1 MGWVHWR
8 GTDRSDLLPECGGV
22 VKSFDEV
29 FEEYMAF
36 LRNQTV
42 EDRSKAR
49 HMANL
54 AMGFPEDYPYDTD
67 REGAD

>member
-1 MGWVHWR
+1 M
-8 GTDRSDLLPECGGV
+8 PECGGT

-29 FEEYMAF
+29 FKEYMAF

-54 AMGFPEDYPYDTD
+54 LMGLPEDYPYDTD